1 MRQDFKELTIQTS
14 SARGF
19 YDITKE
25 IVNFVSSSGI
35 ESGLITLYI
44 KHTSASLLINE
55 NYDPDVL
62 VDMET
67 FFSSI
72 VPDGSSQMIHTAE
85 GPDDMPAHIR
95 SALTQT
101 HLSIPVFEGNLQIG
115 QWQGIFVY
123 EHRLS
128 RHNRKI
134 TIHII
139 GE

>member
-19 YDITKE
+19 YDITKKV
-25 IVNFVSSSGI
+25 VNFVSSSGI

-67 FFSSI
+67 FFFQHHPRWIQSNDSY
-72 VPDGSSQMIHTAE
+72 S
-85 GPDDMPAHIR
+85 
-95 SALTQT
+95 
-101 HLSIPVFEGNLQIG
+101 
-115 QWQGIFVY
+115 
-123 EHRLS
+123 
-128 RHNRKI
+128 
-134 TIHII
+134 
-139 GE
+139 

>member
-35 ESGLITLYI
+35 ECGLITLYI

-72 VPDGSSQMIHTAE
+72 IPDGSSQMIHTAE

-134 TIHII
+134 AIHII

>member
-14 SARGF
+14 TARGF

-25 IVNFVSSSGI
+25 VVNYVSSAGI

-72 VPDGSSQMIHTAE
+72 IPDGSSQMIHTAE

-134 TIHII
+134 AIHII